1 MKNSLETRLG
11 IFFALAL
18 IAGFIILELAGTRD
32 LFRKGY
38 NLRTRFDNIQELKV
52 GDSVRMAGVEVGHV
66 EKIQLATNR
75 VEVVLNID
83 KRTVVKTDSKASIKF
98 VGLMGQN
105 YVSVNF
111 GSPDAPRAEPGTL
124 LDTEEQADLNSLM
137 VRLQSVAS
145 GVEGLTKN
153 FSGES
158 FNNLFGPF
166 TDFMKENNPKLS
178 AILGNLQ
185 MISTRIVDGQGTV
198 GRLINEDKLY
208 ASALTTV
215 SNVNNSVDEMKPL
228 FNDLKLTIDQ
238 ARAVVTQVNE
248 GQGTIGKLIKDEALY
263 RETTTAMT
271 NLREILQKIN
281 QGQGSVGQL
290 VNDPGFINN
299 AKLTLQ
305 KVEKATEGLEDQGP
319 LSVVGIM
326 VNSLF

>member
-11 IFFALAL
+11 LFFALAL
-18 IAGFIILELAGTRD
+18 IAGVVILELAGTRD
-32 LFRKGY
+32 LFNKGY
-38 NLRTRFDNIQELKV
+38 PIRAQFDNIQELKE
-52 GDSVRMAGVEVGHV
+52 GDPVKMAGVEVGHI
-66 EKIQLATNR
+66 ERIQLANNK
-75 VEVVLNID
+75 VEVVLNVD
-83 KRTVVKTDSKASIKF
+83 RKANVKTDSKASIKF

-105 YVSVNF
+105 YISLTF
-111 GSPDAPRAEPGTL
+111 GSAVAPTVTANAL
-124 LDTEEQADLNSLM
+124 LETEEQADLNSLM
-137 VRLQSVAS
+137 VKLQNVAD

-153 FSGES
+153 FSGENFS
-158 FNNLFGPF
+158 NLLGPF
-166 TDFMKENNPKLS
+166 TEFIKENSPRLS

-185 MISTRIVDGQGTV
+185 TVSTRIAQGQGTV
-198 GRLINEDKLY
+198 GRLINEDTLY
-208 ASALTTV
+208 VSALNTV
-215 SNVNNSVDEMKPL
+215 SNLNTTVADARPL
-228 FNDLKLTIDQ
+228 FDDLKLTLDQ
-238 ARAVVTQVNE
+238 ARSVVTQVNE
-248 GQGTIGKLIKDEALY
+248 GQGTIGKLIKDESLY

-319 LSVVGIM
+319 LSVLGIA